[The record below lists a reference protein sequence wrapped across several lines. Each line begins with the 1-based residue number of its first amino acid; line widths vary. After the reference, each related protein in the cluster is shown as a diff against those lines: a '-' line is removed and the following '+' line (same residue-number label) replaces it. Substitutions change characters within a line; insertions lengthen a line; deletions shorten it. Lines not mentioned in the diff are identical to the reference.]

1 MPQVETYDLIAA
13 DLAEWL
19 EDMSTQLAIA
29 FSPQG
34 IAPFAAPI
42 SEQQKLAYYSS
53 QLFNQDGTPNDNG
66 RNAELQR
73 LGPIGFRTVYRAV
86 IQAYPWLKLPAP
98 PEGAAPSPLGPT
110 PQPPPEAPPMAL
122 PPGP

>member
-1 MPQVETYDLIAA
+1 LPQAETYDLIAQ
-13 DLAEWL
+13 DLAQWL
-19 EDMSTQLAIA
+19 EDMSTSLAIA

-34 IAPFAAPI
+34 VAPFAAPI

-53 QLFNQDGTPNDNG
+53 QLFNADGTPNDAG

-86 IQAYPWLKLPAP
+86 IQAYPWLKLPTP
-98 PEGAAPSPLGPT
+98 PEGAAPPII
-110 PQPPPEAPPMAL
+110 
-122 PPGP
+122 

>member
-1 MPQVETYDLIAA
+1 MSGRVETYDLIAA
-13 DLAEWL
+13 DLAQWL
-19 EDMSTQLAIA
+19 DTMSTSLAVA
-29 FSPQG
+29 MSPQG

-53 QLFNQDGTPNDNG
+53 QLFNADGTPNDAG

-86 IQAYPWLKLPAP
+86 IQAYPWLKIPAP
-98 PEGAAPSPLGPT
+98 PEGAAPPII
-110 PQPPPEAPPMAL
+110 
-122 PPGP
+122 

>member
-1 MPQVETYDLIAA
+1 VPQVEIYNQLAG
-13 DLAEWL
+13 DLAQWL
-19 EDMSTQLAIA
+19 DETSTALAVA

-42 SEQQKLAYYSS
+42 SEPQKLAYYSS
-53 QLFNQDGTPNDNG
+53 QLFQPDGTPNDAG

-86 IQAYPWLKLPAP
+86 IQAYPWLKIPTP
-98 PEGAAPSPLGPT
+98 PEGAASQNILG
-110 PQPPPEAPPMAL
+110 
-122 PPGP
+122 

>member
-1 MPQVETYDLIAA
+1 MAGQRVEVYDLIAA
-13 DLAEWL
+13 DLAQWL

-34 IAPFAAPI
+34 VAPFAAPI
-42 SEQQKLAYYSS
+42 SEASKLAYYSS
-53 QLFNQDGTPNDNG
+53 QLFNPDGTPNENG

-86 IQAYPWLKLPAP
+86 INAYPWLKLPAP
-98 PEGAAPSPLGPT
+98 PEGTPSSPLGPT
-110 PQPPPEAPPMAL
+110 PPPPQL
-122 PPGP
+122 PAA

>member
-1 MPQVETYDLIAA
+1 MPDRVEPYDLVAM
-13 DLAEWL
+13 DLAQWL
-19 EDMSTQLAIA
+19 DDMSSQLAAA

-42 SEQQKLAYYSS
+42 SEAQKLAYYSS
-53 QLFNQDGTPNDNG
+53 QLFNQDGTPNEQG

-86 IQAYPWLKLPAP
+86 IAAYPWLKLPAP
-98 PEGAAPSPLGPT
+98 P
-110 PQPPPEAPPMAL
+110 
-122 PPGP
+122 PGPASESSA

>member
-1 MPQVETYDLIAA
+1 MPQAETYDLIAQ
-13 DLAEWL
+13 DLAQWL
-19 EDMSTQLAIA
+19 DDMSTSLAVA

-34 IAPFAAPI
+34 VAPFAAPI

-53 QLFNQDGTPNDNG
+53 QLFNADGTPNDAG

-98 PEGAAPSPLGPT
+98 PEGASTNILG
-110 PQPPPEAPPMAL
+110 
-122 PPGP
+122 

>member
-1 MPQVETYDLIAA
+1 MPRVENYNLIAA
-13 DLAEWL
+13 DLATWL
-19 EDMSTQLAIA
+19 DSMSSQLAVA

-34 IAPFAAPI
+34 VAPFAAPI

-53 QLFNQDGTPNDNG
+53 QLFNQDGTPNDAG

-86 IQAYPWLKLPAP
+86 ITAYPWLKIPTP
-98 PEGAAPSPLGPT
+98 PEGAAP
-110 PQPPPEAPPMAL
+110 EII
-122 PPGP
+122 

>member
-1 MPQVETYDLIAA
+1 VPQQETYDLVAQ

-19 EDMSTQLAIA
+19 ESMSTQLAIA

-34 IAPFAAPI
+34 VAPFAAPI
-42 SEQQKLAYYSS
+42 SDQQKLAYYSS
-53 QLFNQDGTPNDNG
+53 QLFQPDGTPNDAG

-86 IQAYPWLKLPAP
+86 IQAYPWLKLPTP
-98 PEGAAPSPLGPT
+98 PEGAAPPII
-110 PQPPPEAPPMAL
+110 
-122 PPGP
+122 